1 MKIRTLSSAI
11 SLGALMAAL
20 PSAVL
25 AQNDDLSYSYIEAS
39 YHETEVDMYEDDDM
53 IGDFVE
59 DNLEG
64 EGYGIEISMEA
75 GEYFFIFGG
84 YDETDTTGEFVND
97 VEDALDLD
105 TDLKTL
111 NVGLGFHAPLA
122 SGLDFV
128 GRASYIDVD
137 IGEFSLG
144 AEDQDVVGGDDSV
157 EDAIDD
163 LNEDSSDGYALDA
176 GLRGQALSWL
186 ELGGGL
192 RYVEL
197 DAGDDTQ
204 VYGNALLELSP
215 AIGVSLQA
223 TSGDE
228 VALYEVGVRFSF

>member
-1 MKIRTLSSAI
+1 MQIKKLSQAVSVGVLITACP
-11 SLGALMAAL
+11 SLLFAEDG
-20 PSAVL
+20 
-25 AQNDDLSYSYIEAS
+25 LSYSYLEAT
-39 YHETEVDMYEDDDM
+39 YHESDVDIYEDDDV
-53 IGDFVE
+53 IGDFIE

-64 EGYGIEISMEA
+64 SGYGLQLSMET

-84 YDETDTTGEFVND
+84 YSETEMDSGFVND
-97 VEDALDLD
+97 VEEILELD

-111 NVGLGFHAPLA
+111 NLGLGFHAPLA
-122 SGLDFV
+122 SNLDFV

-176 GLRGQALSWL
+176 GLRAQTLAWL
-186 ELGGGL
+186 ELGAGL

-197 DAGDDTQ
+197 DAGEDTQ
-204 VYGNALLELSP
+204 VYGNALLEFGP
-215 AIGVSLQA
+215 AVGIVLQA

-228 VALYEVGVRFSF
+228 MELYEAGVRFSF